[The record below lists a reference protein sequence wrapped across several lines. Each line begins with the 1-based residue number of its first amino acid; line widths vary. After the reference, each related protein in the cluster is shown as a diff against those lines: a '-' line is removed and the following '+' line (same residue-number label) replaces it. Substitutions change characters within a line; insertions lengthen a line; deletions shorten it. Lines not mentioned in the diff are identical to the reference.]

1 MIPVPFSPSGFSPL
15 YNMEE
20 LFYHKFPLK
29 IFMEQIYHGIF
40 IVQGSAYG
48 NIIDQTV
55 FAFLLLLLLFS

>member
-1 MIPVPFSPSGFSPL
+1 
-15 YNMEE
+15 MEE

-29 IFMEQIYHGIF
+29 IFMEQISHGIF

-55 FAFLLLLLLFS
+55 FAFLLFPVCITTA